1 MGDNET
7 QPITYKVYFTRRCE
21 KRFGKLTRFQQESI
35 SKTIENLRGNP
46 RIGYSLKD
54 PVLKDLYSVHAGDF
68 RIVYKFLDNPA
79 EIELWAI
86 ELRKHVYDEL
96 MRFRGAKALA
106 ARIELKLFS

>member
-1 MGDNET
+1 MGDNQTE
-7 QPITYKVYFTRRCE
+7 PVTYKVYFTRRCE
-21 KRFGKLTRFQQESI
+21 KRFGKLTGFQQTFI
-35 SKTIENLRGNP
+35 SKTIEELRRNP
-46 RIGYSLKD
+46 RIGYPLKD

-68 RIVYKFLDNPA
+68 RIVYKFREDPA

-96 MRFRGAKALA
+96 MRFRSAAVLA